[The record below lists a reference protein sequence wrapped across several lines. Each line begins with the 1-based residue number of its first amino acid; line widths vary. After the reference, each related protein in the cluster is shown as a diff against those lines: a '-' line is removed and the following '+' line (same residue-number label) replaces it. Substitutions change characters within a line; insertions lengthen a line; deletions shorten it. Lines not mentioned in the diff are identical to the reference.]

1 MARWRRQPRAR
12 RETESSA
19 AELANRARATV
30 PSSPPHQPVTETT
43 TGTNPPPPPQATG
56 RLMDASASLRRAARN
71 CHDSDP
77 VASSPADAPAGHGD
91 DDHDAKVPNRPHP
104 PTHPPLLPPPIRIGF
119 VDEPNYQRRPR
130 PPVASSPPHQL
141 VTETPNQA
149 TAELNH
155 DTPRPERLKPSL
167 SPHGK

>member
-91 DDHDAKVPNRPHP
+91 DDHDAKVPNRPRP
-104 PTHPPLLPPPIRIGF
+104 PTHPSCSLRIGF

-130 PPVASSPPHQL
+130 PPIASSPPHQL